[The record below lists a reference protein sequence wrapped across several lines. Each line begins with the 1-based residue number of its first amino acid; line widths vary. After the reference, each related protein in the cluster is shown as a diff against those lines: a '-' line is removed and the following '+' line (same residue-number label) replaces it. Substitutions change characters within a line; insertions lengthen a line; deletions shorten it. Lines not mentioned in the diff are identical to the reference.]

1 MQTQKIE
8 QATNELLKLILSS
21 EGIDIDTFSDTG
33 TGMKSVTTALSSR
46 RGSIPRLE
54 LDLPPGEQ
62 AAMRKRQRQEELR
75 DEAQDLMEHFTR
87 RNLDALIYTTRSALE
102 KLRRALTPPST
113 INYSGEQQDKD
124 DRVPVLKLELAL
136 SIPNLTIRP
145 NLDDVQS
152 IVNQVVQTILAVH
165 KRVYQW
171 GQSHEDL
178 TSQSLEQAS
187 LLSPSHANAA
197 TTSQSNALKM
207 PSQVHIP
214 ERKTFFRMVSENKE
228 IAKILT
234 TLSSVI
240 TSAKTVV
247 VDSYSHF
254 NAYQMLW
261 QTDQNNKVAEFT
273 EQDPSLG
280 DFEGEL
286 RHYEQLEADVMA
298 EEDQILIG
306 AFILDTCK
314 FSQYLKNILILILHS
329 KVKIVYSC

>member
-8 QATNELLKLILSS
+8 QATNELLNLILSS
-21 EGIDIDTFSDTG
+21 EGIEIDTFSDAGTG
-33 TGMKSVTTALSSR
+33 TKSVTTVRSSR
-46 RGSIPRLE
+46 RGSMPHLE

-62 AAMRKRQRQEELR
+62 AAMRKKQRQEELR
-75 DEAQDLMEHFTR
+75 EEVQDLMEHFTR
-87 RNLDALIYTTRSALE
+87 RNLDALVYTTRSALE

-136 SIPNLTIRP
+136 SIPNLMIRP
-145 NLDDVQS
+145 NLDDVQL

-165 KRVYQW
+165 KHVYQW

-187 LLSPSHANAA
+187 LLSPSNVNAA
-197 TTSQSNALKM
+197 TISQSNALKM

-261 QTDQNNKVAEFT
+261 QTDQNNKITEFT

-286 RHYEQLEADVMA
+286 RYYEQLEADVMA
-298 EEDQILIG
+298 EEDQILVG
-306 AFILDTCK
+306 AFVLDACK
-314 FSQYLKNILILILHS
+314 FSQCLNNKIILLS
-329 KVKIVYSC
+329 T